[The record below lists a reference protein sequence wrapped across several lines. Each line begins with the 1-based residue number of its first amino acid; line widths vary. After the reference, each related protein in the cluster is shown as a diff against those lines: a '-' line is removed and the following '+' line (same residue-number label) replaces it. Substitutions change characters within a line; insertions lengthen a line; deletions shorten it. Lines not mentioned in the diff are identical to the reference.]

1 MKRTERESNRD
12 EPEQSGE
19 LYQVQ
24 ITALRDSASQRR
36 VSRFLALLAPRRKEE
51 ELYQRLSRLPLT
63 LTRRAS
69 SRIAHRLRQRLEPLG
84 ATVEISLISA
94 PPEVEPVLSVESS
107 PLPEVVLSP
116 AQEERED
123 KTPALSLA
131 EERIPFTDLPTSLS
145 LFSILK
151 KALLHYG
158 KHFLLLYS
166 ISILPYLLIA
176 LMIGVMVVSWG
187 LGSFT
192 AIRTGKIEIF
202 SPAQFLIIH
211 GPLAIAG
218 LLLAL
223 LFSILLTQMGM
234 AALIV
239 AVVHTLRGSL
249 ISLLEAFAR
258 GCHFVFPLLLASL
271 CFLFRCLLTFLP
283 VVVSVGASLVLESSW
298 EISLANIITGVAIT
312 LYLLIRTVLQN
323 FLYPFTLVIEELG
336 PLRALQRS
344 RTLMGGLGYFS
355 SLWQNVR
362 LLFLFLC
369 FALISG
375 GISLGL
381 SNLFLLLKKAIPG
394 VEGEGIWP
402 GGSFLEMGILL
413 CSAVLIFLLQHL
425 PVAFMMICFV
435 LFYFDRVQA
444 IDGR

>member
-1 MKRTERESNRD
+1 MKKKESESNRD
-12 EPEQSGE
+12 ELEESGK
-19 LYQVQ
+19 LYQVR
-24 ITALRDSASQRR
+24 ITALRDSAAQRH
-36 VSRFLALLAPRRKEE
+36 VSRFLASLAPRRNEE
-51 ELYQRLSRLPLT
+51 ELYQRLSRLPFL

-94 PPEVEPVLSVESS
+94 PPEVKPAPSAESS

-116 AQEERED
+116 AQEEREH

-131 EERIPFTDLPTSLS
+131 EERSPVTNLPTSLS
-145 LFSILK
+145 LFGILQ

-158 KHFLLLYS
+158 NHFFLLYS

-192 AIRTGKIEIF
+192 AIRTWKIEIF
-202 SPAQFLIIH
+202 SPAQLLTIH
-211 GPLAIAG
+211 GPLVIAG

-223 LFSILLTQMGM
+223 LFSILLTQMGI

-239 AVVHTLRGSL
+239 AVVHTLQGSL
-249 ISLLEAFAR
+249 ISLLEAFAQ
-258 GCHFVFPLLLASL
+258 GWHFVFPLILASL

-283 VVVSVGASLVLESSW
+283 VVISVGTSLVLKPSW
-298 EISLANIITGVAIT
+298 EISLANIIAGVVIT

-323 FLYPFTLVIEELG
+323 FLYSFTLVIEELG

-362 LLFLFLC
+362 LFFLFLC

-394 VEGEGIWP
+394 AGGEGIWL

-413 CSAVLIFLLQHL
+413 CSAVLMFFLQPL
-425 PVAFMMICFV
+425 PFAFMIICFV

>member
-1 MKRTERESNRD
+1 MKKESESNRD

-36 VSRFLALLAPRRKEE
+36 VSRFLASLAPRRNEE

-84 ATVEISLISA
+84 ATVEISPIPT
-94 PPEVEPVLSVESS
+94 PPEAKPAPSIESS
-107 PLPEVVLSP
+107 PFPEVTLSP
-116 AQEERED
+116 AQEEREN
-123 KTPALSLA
+123 KTPALSLT
-131 EERIPFTDLPTSLS
+131 EEGIPFTDLPTSLS
-145 LFSILK
+145 LFGMLK
-151 KALLHYG
+151 KAFLHYG

-166 ISILPYLLIA
+166 ISIFPYLLIA
-176 LMIGVMVVSWG
+176 LMIGVIVVSWG

-192 AIRTGKIEIF
+192 ALRTWKIEIF

-211 GPLAIAG
+211 GPLVIAS
-218 LLLAL
+218 LFLAL
-223 LFSILLTQMGM
+223 LFSILLTQIGM

-239 AVVHTLRGSL
+239 AVIYTLRGSL

-258 GCHFVFPLLLASL
+258 GWHFVFPLLLASF

-283 VVVSVGASLVLESSW
+283 VVISVGTSLVLKPSW
-298 EISLANIITGVAIT
+298 EISLANIITGVVIT

-362 LLFLFLC
+362 LLFLFFC
-369 FALISG
+369 FALISV

-381 SNLFLLLKKAIPG
+381 SNLFLLLKKVIPEG
-394 VEGEGIWP
+394 GGEGIWP

-413 CSAVLIFLLQHL
+413 CSAVLMFLLQHL